1 MKLLIASVLLVAVAV
16 HARPQQQQPAPVI
29 QILKYSQQQDPAG
42 YYSFSFET
50 ENGIQANEDGTV
62 VRAGTDSESTAKQGS
77 FSYPGPDGV
86 YYSLSYVAD
95 DEGFRA
101 SGAHLPTPPP
111 IPADILESLK
121 ENEREGNEFDEQGFL
136 KKKRAV

>member
-1 MKLLIASVLLVAVAV
+1 MKLLIAAVLLVSVGV
-16 HARPQQQQPAPVI
+16 HARPQQPAPVI

-50 ENGIQANEDGTV
+50 ENGIQATEDGTV
-62 VRAGTDSESTAKQGS
+62 IRPGTDSESTAKQGS

-86 YYSLSYVAD
+86 YYSVSYVAD
-95 DEGFRA
+95 DNGFRA

-121 ENEREGNEFDEQGFL
+121 ENERDGNEFDEQGFL
-136 KKKRAV
+136 KKKKRQVQ